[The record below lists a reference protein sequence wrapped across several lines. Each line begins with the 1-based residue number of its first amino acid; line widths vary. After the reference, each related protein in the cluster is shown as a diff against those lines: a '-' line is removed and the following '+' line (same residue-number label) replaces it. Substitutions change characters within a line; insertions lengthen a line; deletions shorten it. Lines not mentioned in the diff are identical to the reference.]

1 MVRDPSWTHQDLD
14 ALFGKSSFLLVVS
27 HHIPVP
33 GVIPPQVQGFVC
45 LPLIQAFLV
54 VFHISQQIQLQI
66 VFGFPN
72 WAPVCLDRASIYFAG
87 YLTLISTSVYSLFM
101 SGFS

>member
-1 MVRDPSWTHQDLD
+1 MHQDLD
-14 ALFGKSSFLLVVS
+14 ALFHKSAFLLVGS
-27 HHIPVP
+27 HHKLVP
-33 GVIPPQVQGFVC
+33 AVIPPQEQDSVC

-54 VFHISQQIQLQI
+54 AFDISQQVQLQI

-72 WAPVCLDRASIYFAG
+72 WAPACLDSASIYFAG
-87 YLTLISTSVYSLFM
+87 YLTLISTFVYSLFM